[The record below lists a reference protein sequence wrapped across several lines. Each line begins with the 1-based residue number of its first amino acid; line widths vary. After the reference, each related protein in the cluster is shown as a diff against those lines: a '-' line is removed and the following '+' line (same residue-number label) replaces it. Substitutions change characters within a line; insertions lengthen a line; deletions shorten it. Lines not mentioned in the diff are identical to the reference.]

1 MTAPSHG
8 EFVAGYRAGRLRV
21 FIDRR
26 TAADFVSGR
35 LLLPFV
41 LLPVL
46 GIAVALALASSL
58 LAGGAL
64 FLAALVARHL
74 VRATSQGFV
83 LARALESEPFY
94 RDALAAGVL
103 RVEEAEAPGD
113 VERG

>member
-1 MTAPSHG
+1 MTEVSHA
-8 EFVAGYRAGRLRV
+8 EFVAGYRAGRLRA

-26 TAADFVSGR
+26 AAADFVSGR
-35 LLLPFV
+35 MLLPFV

-46 GIAVALALASSL
+46 GIALALALALSL
-58 LAGGAL
+58 LAGAAL
-64 FLAALVARHL
+64 FIAALVVRQF

-103 RVEEAEAPGD
+103 RVEDSEESDGAQ
-113 VERG
+113 RG

>member
-1 MTAPSHG
+1 MTPLSHS
-8 EFVAGYRAGRLRV
+8 EFVAGYRSGRLRV

-35 LLLPFV
+35 MLLPFV

-46 GIAVALALASSL
+46 GIAVALALVFSL

-83 LARALESEPFY
+83 LARALDSEPFY

-103 RVEEAEAPGD
+103 RLEAIHNPANTASP
-113 VERG
+113 